1 MKNARKLRSLY
12 LKDSL
17 VLMILSVSTI
27 KKVTLSMYSSKNANV
42 VLMEELSATVRL
54 VKEIKNFWTLKEV
67 FSLLLKLIL
76 NVILKED
83 LDLVRFCMMRI
94 MILFCKNRSSMLIF
108 LC

>member
-1 MKNARKLRSLY
+1 
-12 LKDSL
+12 
-17 VLMILSVSTI
+17 
-27 KKVTLSMYSSKNANV
+27 MYSSKNANV